1 MDQSSPEAAK
11 GEGEDVGSVV
21 SVMDRLYKATA
32 NVITSVRRGAINVVE
47 QQEESFSLGKM
58 EKGAGDGGAVEVS
71 TMGMIMMLE
80 QRAMKRRVWL
90 AMERQWVVLLHFC
103 WETEVARSMT
113 QKRSRRAVTLNL
125 APIP

>member
-11 GEGEDVGSVV
+11 REGEDVGSVV
-21 SVMDRLYKATA
+21 SVMDRLYKAT
-32 NVITSVRRGAINVVE
+32 
-47 QQEESFSLGKM
+47 